1 MKRFLI
7 RIAITAVL
15 TGVMVVIAST
25 VMLLRKDQL
34 SYYSHERN
42 VALAYDRLQALKDT
56 NKIVIIAG
64 SSAGFSINSRMIE
77 QAFHM
82 PVVNTGTH
90 GGIGTRM
97 QFELYSDLLRE
108 GDIVIFCPEYGTK
121 KKTLYGEATLLRI
134 LSTHMPEAYSKFSL
148 AQWLFQFKN
157 IGIHCRE
164 AHEHRKAEAFD
175 GPYSEK
181 ALNEYGDIEWERPH
195 QDTISYYGMSS
206 EMDEDLLAFYQ
217 YIHSNTQE
225 RGIHLLFL
233 PPTFM
238 KGNFQQNAEH
248 ISWLANCLKQN
259 GIPWQ
264 AEPSAYAFDDS
275 LFYDTPYHM
284 TPEGTV
290 KRTEVLI
297 SDLQKYLRSL
307 NTTDKHE

>member
-42 VALAYDRLQALKDT
+42 VALAYDRLKALKDT

-121 KKTLYGEATLLRI
+121 KKTLYGETTLLRI

-164 AHEHRKAEAFD
+164 TYEHREYQEFD
-175 GPYSEK
+175 GPYSAK
-181 ALNEYGDIEWERPH
+181 AINEYGDIEWDRPH
-195 QDTISYYGMSS
+195 QDTISYYNISS
-206 EMDEDLLAFYQ
+206 EMDQDLLAFYQ
-217 YIHSNTQE
+217 YVHASTKE
-225 RGIHLLFL
+225 RGIRLLFL
-233 PPTFM
+233 PPTLSIV
-238 KGNFQQNAEH
+238 NFERNATQIDSIAE
-248 ISWLANCLKQN
+248 CFRQN

-264 AEPSAYAFDDS
+264 AEPSKYAFADS
-275 LFYDTPYHM
+275 LYYDTPYHM
-284 TPEGTV
+284 TTEGAA
-290 KRTEVLI
+290 KRTEVMI
-297 SDLQKYLRSL
+297 ADLQKFISY
-307 NTTDKHE
+307 